1 MKIPKGSGQVERLP
15 PGVDLD
21 HGTKGRPVAFE
32 NRQHDQMPPIVRSET
47 GDWRGRIETGCNAS
61 PNGQ

>member
-32 NRQHDQMPPIVRSET
+32 NRQTI
-47 GDWRGRIETGCNAS
+47 GRLVVKPDGGES
-61 PNGQ
+61 L